1 MRALSLRFVV
11 LTVVGT
17 VAAIDGAHAVVGAQ
31 APPPYVAARDPAI
44 GTWRLVLEKS
54 KYYPGPSPRSEMR
67 TYEADGDFLKC
78 TIRRVDGK
86 GRAETIA
93 YKANFDNPYPVT
105 GSPDYDA
112 IKMTRVDDRTAESV
126 LSHAGR
132 VFGVARRVLSADG
145 MTMTITL
152 RREAEV
158 LTNNVA
164 FYERVSK

>member
-1 MRALSLRFVV
+1 MRARSLRLVV
-11 LTVVGT
+11 LTMM
-17 VAAIDGAHAVVGAQ
+17 GAVTAGGSVHALGGVQ
-31 APPPYVAARDPAI
+31 APPAYVAARDPAV
-44 GTWRLVLEKS
+44 GTWRLNLQKS
-54 KYYPGPSPRSEMR
+54 KYYPGPAPQSETRS
-67 TYEADGDFLKC
+67 YEPDGDFLKC

-93 YKANFDNPYPVT
+93 YKANYDNPYPVT

-132 VFGVARRVLSADG
+132 VFGVARRVLAADG
-145 MTMTITL
+145 LTMTITL
-152 RREAEV
+152 RREGEV

-164 FYERVSK
+164 FYERVAR

>member
-1 MRALSLRFVV
+1 MRALSLRSVV
-11 LTVVGT
+11 LTLAGT
-17 VAAIDGAHAVVGAQ
+17 VAAIDGARAVVGAQ
-31 APPPYVAARDPAI
+31 NPPPYVAARDPAV

-54 KYYPGPSPRSEMR
+54 KYYPGPAPRSEMR
-67 TYEADGDFLKC
+67 TYEADGDLLKC

-93 YKANFDNPYPVT
+93 YKANYDNPYPVT

-112 IKMTRVDDRTAESV
+112 IKMTRVDDRTAESA

-145 MTMTITL
+145 LTMTITL

>member
-11 LTVVGT
+11 LTLVGT
-17 VAAIDGAHAVVGAQ
+17 AAAIDGVHAVVGAQ
-31 APPPYVAARDPAI
+31 APQPYVAARDPAV
-44 GTWRLVLEKS
+44 GTWRLILQKS
-54 KYYPGPSPRSEMR
+54 KYYPGPAPKIETRS
-67 TYEADGDFLKC
+67 YEADGDFLKC
-78 TIRRVDGK
+78 TIRRVDAK

-93 YKANFDNPYPVT
+93 YRANYDNPYPVT

-112 IKMTRVDDRTAESV
+112 IKMTRIDDHTAESV

-132 VFGVARRVLSADG
+132 VFGVARRVLSADA

-152 RREAEV
+152 RREGEV

>member
-1 MRALSLRFVV
+1 M
-11 LTVVGT
+11 
-17 VAAIDGAHAVVGAQ
+17 
-31 APPPYVAARDPAI
+31 
-44 GTWRLVLEKS
+44 
-54 KYYPGPSPRSEMR
+54 
-67 TYEADGDFLKC
+67 
-78 TIRRVDGK
+78 
-86 GRAETIA
+86 
-93 YKANFDNPYPVT
+93 T

-112 IKMTRVDDRTAESV
+112 IKMTRIDDHTAESV

-152 RREAEV
+152 RREGEV

>member
-1 MRALSLRFVV
+1 MRALSLRLVV
-11 LTVVGT
+11 LTMM
-17 VAAIDGAHAVVGAQ
+17 GAVTAGGGVHALGSVQ
-31 APPPYVAARDPAI
+31 APPPYVAARDPAV
-44 GTWRLVLEKS
+44 GTWRLNLQKS
-54 KYYPGPSPRSEMR
+54 KYYPGPAPQSETRS
-67 TYEADGDFLKC
+67 YEADGDLLKC

-93 YKANFDNPYPVT
+93 YEANYDNPYPVT

-112 IKMTRVDDRTAESV
+112 IIMTRVDDRTAESV

-132 VFGVARRVLSADG
+132 VFGIARRVLAPDG

-164 FYERVSK
+164 FYERVPK

>member
-1 MRALSLRFVV
+1 MRAHSLRFVV
-11 LTVVGT
+11 LTLLGT
-17 VAAIDGAHAVVGAQ
+17 VTAIGGAHAAAGAQ
-31 APPPYVAARDPAI
+31 APPPYVAARDPAV
-44 GTWRLVLEKS
+44 GTWRLILQKS
-54 KYYPGPSPRSEMR
+54 KYYPGPAPQSETR
-67 TYEADGDFLKC
+67 TYEADGEFLKC

-93 YKANFDNPYPVT
+93 YKANYDNPYPVT

-112 IKMTRVDDRTAESV
+112 IKMTRIDDHTAESV

-132 VFGVARRVLSADG
+132 VFGVARRVLSPDA

-152 RREAEV
+152 RREGEV

-164 FYERVSK
+164 FYERVSR

>member
-11 LTVVGT
+11 LTVVGAIAA
-17 VAAIDGAHAVVGAQ
+17 VAGTHAVVGAQ
-31 APPPYVAARDPAI
+31 QPPPYVAARDPAV
-44 GTWRLVLEKS
+44 GTWRLILQKS
-54 KYYPGPSPRSEMR
+54 KYYPGPAPQNEIRS
-67 TYEADGDFLKC
+67 YEADGDFLKC
-78 TIRRVDGK
+78 TIRRVDSK

-93 YKANFDNPYPVT
+93 YKANYDNPYPVT

-112 IKMTRVDDRTAESV
+112 IKMTRIDDRTAESV

-152 RREAEV
+152 RREGEI

-164 FYERVSK
+164 FYEKVSK

>member
-11 LTVVGT
+11 LTLVGT

-31 APPPYVAARDPAI
+31 APPPYVAARDPAV
-44 GTWRLVLEKS
+44 GTWRLNLQKS
-54 KYYPGPSPRSEMR
+54 KYYPGPAPQSEIR
-67 TYEADGDFLKC
+67 TYEADGEFLKC
-78 TIRRVDGK
+78 TIRRVDAK
-86 GRAETIA
+86 GHAETIG
-93 YKANFDNPYPVT
+93 YKANYDNPYPVT

-112 IKMTRVDDRTAESV
+112 IKMTRIDDHTAESV

-145 MTMTITL
+145 LTMTITL

>member
-1 MRALSLRFVV
+1 M
-11 LTVVGT
+11 GT
-17 VAAIDGAHAVVGAQ
+17 VALIGGAHRVGAQ
-31 APPPYVAARDPAI
+31 TARPYVAAQDPAV
-44 GTWRLVLEKS
+44 GTWRLVLQKS
-54 KYYPGPSPRSEMR
+54 KYYPGPAPQSETR

-93 YKANFDNPYPVT
+93 YKANYDNPYPVT

-112 IKMTRVDDRTAESV
+112 IKMTRIDDRVAESV

-132 VFGVARRVLSADG
+132 VFGVARRVLSPDG
-145 MTMTITL
+145 ATMTITL

>member
-1 MRALSLRFVV
+1 MRALSLRLVV
-11 LTVVGT
+11 LTMMGAVTAGSS
-17 VAAIDGAHAVVGAQ
+17 AHALGGVQ
-31 APPPYVAARDPAI
+31 APPPYVAARDPAV
-44 GTWRLVLEKS
+44 GTWRLNLQKS
-54 KYYPGPSPRSEMR
+54 KYYPGPAPQSETRS
-67 TYEADGDFLKC
+67 YEADGDLLKC

-93 YKANFDNPYPVT
+93 YKANYDNPYPVT

-132 VFGVARRVLSADG
+132 VFGVARRVLAADG

-152 RREAEV
+152 RREGEV

-164 FYERVSK
+164 FYERVAK

>member
-1 MRALSLRFVV
+1 MRTLSLLFVE
-11 LTVVGT
+11 LTLVGT
-17 VAAIDGAHAVVGAQ
+17 VAAIDGASAVVGAQ
-31 APPPYVAARDPAI
+31 APPPYVAARDPAV

-54 KYYPGPSPRSEMR
+54 KYYPGPAPRSETR
-67 TYEADGDFLKC
+67 TYEADGDLLKC

-93 YKANFDNPYPVT
+93 YKANYDNPYPVT

-132 VFGVARRVLSADG
+132 VFGVARRVLAADG

-164 FYERVSK
+164 FYERVAK